1 MNFYLQKVWIILT
14 HRSENYA
21 HTIVQKKTAT
31 TIRTLNPLLLKVHDL
46 LVEYTSG
53 IVAEKSKKGMKF
65 IVERYYRLK
74 VIAI

>member
-1 MNFYLQKVWIILT
+1 MVRN
-14 HRSENYA
+14 E
-21 HTIVQKKTAT
+21 TAT

-53 IVAEKSKKGMKF
+53 IVAEKSKKGVKF